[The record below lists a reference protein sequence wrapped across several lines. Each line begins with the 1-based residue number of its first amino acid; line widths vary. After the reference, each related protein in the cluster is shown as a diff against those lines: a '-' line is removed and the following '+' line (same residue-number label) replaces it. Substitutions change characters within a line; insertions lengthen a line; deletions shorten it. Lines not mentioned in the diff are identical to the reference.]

1 MSINTLK
8 TEFHKSPGSAEYY
21 ESLSKSAKKILLG
34 WIVMAKREETKQKRI
49 IEIAENAAQG
59 QKPKSFR

>member
-8 TEFHKSPGSAEYY
+8 AEFDKWPGSAEYY

-59 QKPKSFR
+59 QKPKSFS